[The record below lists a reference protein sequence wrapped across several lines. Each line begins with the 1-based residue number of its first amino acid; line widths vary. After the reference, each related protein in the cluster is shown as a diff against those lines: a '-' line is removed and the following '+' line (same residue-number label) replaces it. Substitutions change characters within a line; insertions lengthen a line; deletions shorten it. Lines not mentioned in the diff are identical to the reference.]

1 MQWPGYLHH
10 QFKSSKSLPVPL
22 RSLYIGF
29 YLQERDSLWVYLA
42 FESHELAVKC
52 KSLSKVSG
60 AERKSTYL
68 DLWSLLLPGSLF
80 LLIFKKEVGGWGWRE
95 TLGMKLSILCC
106 VQGGMKRDPWNEVEH
121 SVRCAK
127 GIPCFIQMSF
137 WWTIWG
143 GAWIKA
149 LTSDKVLDSPC
160 KLPCILLPNIRR
172 IVHYIKSHLRPSST
186 HPFISF
192 KLSTFLMRFG
202 LIFCK

>member
-80 LLIFKKEVGGWGWRE
+80 LLIFKKE
-95 TLGMKLSILCC
+95 
-106 VQGGMKRDPWNEVEH
+106 GGMKRVPWNEVEH
-121 SVRCAK
+121 SVLCARGDEERPLEWSWAFCAVCK
-127 GIPCFIQMSF
+127 GNSLFHSNVFLM
-137 WWTIWG
+137 
-143 GAWIKA
+143 
-149 LTSDKVLDSPC
+149 D
-160 KLPCILLPNIRR
+160 
-172 IVHYIKSHLRPSST
+172 HLRGCLD
-186 HPFISF
+186 
-192 KLSTFLMRFG
+192 KG
-202 LIFCK
+202 LKWLLIKC